1 MGPAVHERG
10 HRWLRRAALS
20 AAVLLASAGFSAA
33 AGKRDLTQAV
43 YEFAVTGYCGTQDA
57 AVQAG
62 FRAEV
67 AALTPRGGFDAESVR
82 RQRIRGWVAAE
93 ERSEERRVGEES
105 GSKCKSRW
113 S

>member
-10 HRWLRRAALS
+10 HRCLLRAALS
-20 AAVLLASAGFSAA
+20 AAILLASAGFSAA
-33 AGKRDLTQAV
+33 AGNRDLAQVV

-67 AALTPRGGFDAESVR
+67 AALTARGGFDAESVR
-82 RQRIRGWVAAE
+82 RRT
-93 ERSEERRVGEES
+93 EERRVGTEC
-105 GSKCKSRW
+105 GSTCRFRW
-113 S
+113 SPDH